1 MYCYK
6 VVTGTG
12 TAWADVNYI
21 GMDNETTDYGAVLD
35 ALIDSKALKGERL
48 YTFDE
53 VEEMGLNEDEYISGG
68 NNGLCLIHYGEFQI
82 FPAGHPTLDMLN
94 SGNMGNIGVDN
105 EIQVESD
112 HLNFEFNTCFDVD
125 AFFGTETENTEDWV
139 NLYAD
144 YYPEDKR
151 IEVTYIID
159 SPDGDESHTYNPT
172 ETEKQFLLE
181 LMEAKVRDLDFYD
194 LDDMWRKET
203 AYDRD

>member
-1 MYCYK
+1 MYCYI

-68 NNGLCLIHYGEFQI
+68 NNGLCLVHYGEFQI
-82 FPAGHPTLDMLN
+82 FPVGKPTLDMLN
-94 SGNMGNIGVDN
+94 SGNMGDIGVDN

-112 HLNFEFNTCFDVD
+112 HLNFEFNVCFDVD
-125 AFFGTETENTEDWV
+125 AFFGTKTEDTEDWV
-139 NLYAD
+139 NLYAN
-144 YYPEDKR
+144 YYPEDKH
-151 IEVTYIID
+151 IEVTYVID
-159 SPDGDESHTYNPT
+159 SPDSDESHTYNPT
-172 ETEKQFLLE
+172 EAEKQFLLE
-181 LMEAKVRDLDFYD
+181 LMEKKVRDLDFYD